1 MTALASIRHAG
12 PTEGMRPPATWPWIA
27 VAGAML
33 LAGVGAALIH
43 PLAGVAALALPLL
56 PLLVLAPDLAL
67 LGLTATL
74 PFDAI
79 ASLVDA
85 RTLSLT
91 RLLGVAVLAGWILWL
106 LIHRERVRVGRPAL
120 ALLAY
125 VLFAAVSISWASDTS
140 VTMRGL
146 RTLSQLFL
154 LSVMAANVFTRW
166 DRLARMLDV
175 LLAGTAVLAVLT
187 LVQLGPGTARAT
199 LSYGDQT
206 FQPNALAAALAV
218 PALAALALRARTGP
232 LGAWRLAALVP
243 IVPALIATGSRGGM
257 LSLAVGMAVIACC
270 RPRLGLRTA
279 GALAV
284 VLLFAPFVI
293 PADVVTRAE
302 ERWAGAAEDRLSG
315 RLDIW
320 RVGIAMVADRPLQ
333 GTGFFGFRDA
343 FYEYMLET
351 PVDPH
356 FALVHSRGNRAAH
369 NVYLATVAEL
379 GLAGGALLV
388 VALGA
393 HARLL
398 WQLRRAAHR
407 VGNEEA
413 EDVATALLAM
423 VGAVIVAGAG
433 TDLLLTKTPWL
444 LLGSAQGAAL
454 AAGWFRRSEAA

>member
-1 MTALASIRHAG
+1 MTASAAIRRAAPSEAMG
-12 PTEGMRPPATWPWIA
+12 PPATWPWIA
-27 VAGAML
+27 VAAAVL
-33 LAGVGAALIH
+33 VAGIGAALIH

-67 LGLTATL
+67 LGLTAVL
-74 PFDAI
+74 PFDGV

-91 RLLGVAVLAGWILWL
+91 RLLGLPVLAGWLLWL
-106 LIHRERVRVGRPAL
+106 LMHRERIRVGRPAL

-125 VLFAAVSISWASDTS
+125 VAFAAVSIAWASDTS

-154 LSVMAANVFTRW
+154 LSVMAANVFTTW
-166 DRLARMLDV
+166 ARLARMLDV
-175 LLAGTAVLAVLT
+175 LLAGTAVLGVLT
-187 LVQLGPGTARAT
+187 LVQLAPGAGRAT
-199 LSYGDQT
+199 LSYGEQV
-206 FQPNALAAALAV
+206 FQPNALAAALAI

-257 LSLAVGMAVIACC
+257 LSLGVGIAILACC
-270 RPRLGLRTA
+270 RPRLGMRTA
-279 GALAV
+279 GALAAMLLV
-284 VLLFAPFVI
+284 AAFVL

-356 FALVHSRGNRAAH
+356 FALIHSRGNRAAH

-388 VALGA
+388 VALGV

-398 WQLRRAAHR
+398 WQLRRAAQR
-407 VGNEEA
+407 VRNDEA
-413 EDVATALLAM
+413 DDVATALLAM
-423 VGAVIVAGAG
+423 VGAIIVAGAG

-444 LLGSAQGAAL
+444 LLGSAQGAAF
-454 AAGWFRRSEAA
+454 AAGWFPRSEAA